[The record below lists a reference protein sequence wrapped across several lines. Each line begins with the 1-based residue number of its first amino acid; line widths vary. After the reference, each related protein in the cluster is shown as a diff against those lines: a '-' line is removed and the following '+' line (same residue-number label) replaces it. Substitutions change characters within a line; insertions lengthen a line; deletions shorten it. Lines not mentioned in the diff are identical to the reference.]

1 MISPWTMYSLALT
14 TMDLNASGV
23 MLERKGGA
31 SGRAAAA
38 GFAGRGALRRSVIA
52 SILASALS

>member
-23 MLERKGGA
+23 MLERNGGVLRIA
-31 SGRAAAA
+31 LLPQS
-38 GFAGRGALRRSVIA
+38 AGRGA
-52 SILASALS
+52 